1 METWVQM
8 ISSVGFP
15 IASAVAMFYLVFKLI
30 TPLKTAVDNNTK
42 AINDLKDELKG
53 IKHNES

>member
-1 METWVQM
+1 MEQWISL

-42 AINDLKDELKG
+42 AINELKDELKG
-53 IKHNES
+53 MKHYES